1 MDEQHPARA
10 ILFFALVVL
19 VIAALA
25 SLLIGSVGCSAFPSG
40 DHLAADRA
48 IYEAVAPSYT
58 AYVRAD
64 PTLSREQK
72 ERRLRTVE
80 GWELQTRP
88 PK

>member
-1 MDEQHPARA
+1 MEPDRQHPLRA
-10 ILFFALVVL
+10 ILALLAILIVL
-19 VIAALA
+19 AAVA
-25 SLLIGSVGCSAFPSG
+25 HVAAGCALLPTG

-72 ERRLRTVE
+72 DRRLRTVE